1 MTVIPYILYLL
12 LVGLH
17 VVVLDD
23 MTAVRSAHLNLAAFL
38 VMAVA
43 LYKEDVPATWFGFFV
58 GLVAA
63 AGGPPSQLGW
73 QALFMAALALA
84 AGYVR
89 ERLNLDSLKAK
100 LLLMF
105 GGILVHNIGVLIIS
119 QTDGLLT
126 HLVTIALT
134 GTVYTT
140 VVAWLFFLVK
150 ERRITMA
157 RIKALF

>member
-63 AGGPPSQLGW
+63 VGRPEEAPFCDVTVDPAASFNTLGELFVMRSSQP
-73 QALFMAALALA
+73 
-84 AGYVR
+84 
-89 ERLNLDSLKAK
+89 
-100 LLLMF
+100 
-105 GGILVHNIGVLIIS
+105 
-119 QTDGLLT
+119 
-126 HLVTIALT
+126 
-134 GTVYTT
+134 
-140 VVAWLFFLVK
+140 
-150 ERRITMA
+150 
-157 RIKALF
+157 